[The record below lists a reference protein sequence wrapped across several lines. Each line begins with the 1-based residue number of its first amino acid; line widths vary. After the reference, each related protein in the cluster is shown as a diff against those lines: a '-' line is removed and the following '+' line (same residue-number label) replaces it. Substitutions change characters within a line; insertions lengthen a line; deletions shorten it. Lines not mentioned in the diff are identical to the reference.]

1 MNDHN
6 FPPKAHADA
15 YYIAGV
21 IVNNNQV
28 LAENV
33 YQRIVKERKLKKFE
47 AVMLSSMALKFSIKY
62 EQQLKKGVSHV

>member
-1 MNDHN
+1 MSKHN
-6 FPPKAHADA
+6 FPPRAHADA

-28 LAENV
+28 VADSV

-47 AVMLSSMALKFSIKY
+47 AVMLANMALRFSIRYK
-62 EQQLKKGVSHV
+62 QQLKGG